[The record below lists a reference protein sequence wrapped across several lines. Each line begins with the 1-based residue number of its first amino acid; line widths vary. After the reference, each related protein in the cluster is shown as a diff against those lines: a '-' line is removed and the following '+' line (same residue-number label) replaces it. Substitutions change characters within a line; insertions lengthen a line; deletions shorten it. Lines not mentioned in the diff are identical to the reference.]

1 MLYCSVSRYGYYVPC
16 GVYHDTLV
24 YRSGTPQH
32 RRENTTCSDV
42 CCWHCREWVRA
53 DELGTHAWR
62 EWTLGH
68 NPCRCP
74 AAKCLDQQSTGA
86 KYLMQYQLTQQNV
99 VVLAYFW
106 KTSYKTAVTAR
117 EHVINTTRSQV
128 WDADLTLESVALSQ
142 TCCLLQLLYTIYFVR
157 CIYYRFY
164 RVKNQDHNN
173 VQL

>member
-32 RRENTTCSDV
+32 RCENTRCSDV
-42 CCWHCREWVRA
+42 CYWHCREWVRA
-53 DELGTHAWR
+53 DELGTHAWW

-128 WDADLTLESVALSQ
+128 WDAHTRLNTGECRTVTNVLSIAIIIHDLF
-142 TCCLLQLLYTIYFVR
+142 CPMYLLQVLPS
-157 CIYYRFY
+157 
-164 RVKNQDHNN
+164 KKSGS
-173 VQL
+173 